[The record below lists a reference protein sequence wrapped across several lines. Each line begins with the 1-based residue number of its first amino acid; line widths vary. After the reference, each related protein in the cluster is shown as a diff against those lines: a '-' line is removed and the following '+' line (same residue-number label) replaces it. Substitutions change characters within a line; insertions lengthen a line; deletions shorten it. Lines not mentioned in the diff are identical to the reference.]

1 MLLYQRM
8 ASVASGSALAAAA
21 RTASAS
27 AAAAAARPRVGA
39 QIARSQSSKGTTAW
53 TLGQLGAWR
62 LPPPSA
68 AVSRALSA
76 SSEPP
81 SGPASTPFV
90 LMGQFK
96 AKAGGVDAFLAWSK
110 DVDKAVED
118 AETGMLMHMLCAH
131 EDDPLTFTW
140 VELYQNDAALR
151 AHLANPAV
159 GEALA
164 KAPQH
169 TDGMAI
175 AIYGELAPET
185 RKWADGLGLPITW
198 YPWKLG
204 FSGMMG
210 PRSLPRA

>member
-1 MLLYQRM
+1 MLVWR
-8 ASVASGSALAAAA
+8 SGWGG
-21 RTASAS
+21 
-27 AAAAAARPRVGA
+27 RPR
-39 QIARSQSSKGTTAW
+39 
-53 TLGQLGAWR
+53 LGR
-62 LPPPSA
+62 L
-68 AVSRALSA
+68 
-76 SSEPP
+76 
-81 SGPASTPFV
+81 
-90 LMGQFK
+90 
-96 AKAGGVDAFLAWSK
+96 
-110 DVDKAVED
+110 
-118 AETGMLMHMLCAH
+118 LCTRLHA
-131 EDDPLTFTW
+131 PW
-140 VELYQNDAALR
+140 AALR

-185 RKWADGLGLPITW
+185 REWADGLGLPITW